1 MSSNA
6 VVRTKFS
13 LCAVTVLF
21 LLFPRQANLLISAL
35 GDVNRVKRG
44 PSINMPLPPD
54 ESARLQDLYSNM
66 TDGELHEIAADHSSL
81 TDLARA
87 ALAKEFE
94 RRNLTAPDSDKH
106 SNFVEPEIEF
116 QDLVTIRRFR
126 NLHEALLAKGSLDSA
141 AIESHLA
148 DDNMVR
154 LFVSAFVGGV
164 RLLVRRADAD
174 AAQQILDEPPAD
186 GDSDDENISDF

>member
-1 MSSNA
+1 MCA
-6 VVRTKFS
+6 DDTRLAFS
-13 LCAVTVLF
+13 ATSVFTGFRAWLA
-21 LLFPRQANLLISAL
+21 
-35 GDVNRVKRG
+35 NRVKRSR
-44 PSINMPLPPD
+44 PINMPLPLD
-54 ESARLQDLYSNM
+54 ESARLQALYFNM
-66 TDGELHEIAADHSSL
+66 TDGELQEIAADPGSL

-106 SNFVEPEIEF
+106 TNFVEPEIEF

-154 LFVSAFVGGV
+154 IFVSTFVDGV
-164 RLLVRRADAD
+164 RLLVRRADAE
-174 AAQQILDEPPAD
+174 AAQQILDEPPV
-186 GDSDDENISDF
+186 GDAGDDENISDF

>member
-1 MSSNA
+1 
-6 VVRTKFS
+6 
-13 LCAVTVLF
+13 
-21 LLFPRQANLLISAL
+21 
-35 GDVNRVKRG
+35 
-44 PSINMPLPPD
+44 MPLPPD

-66 TDGELHEIAADHSSL
+66 TDGELHEIAADPSSL

-154 LFVSAFVGGV
+154 LFVSTFVGGV